1 MTDPQQMHPHT
12 PHRPLLWP
20 EIVFD
25 LQDTLADDPRPVYI
39 VGGAVRDALLHR
51 PLKDIDLVT
60 PESAIQMARRIA
72 NQFNGAFYKLDSER
86 DVGRALLET
95 PAGQIIIDVA
105 RMRDIALL
113 DDLLDRDFTINAMV
127 ADLRGDLSQL
137 IDPLNGE
144 ADLRKKFIRQCQ
156 ANSVANDPIR
166 ALRAVRL
173 AVQLSLH
180 IENGTQQAI
189 RQVAPHLNQS
199 SPERRRDEF
208 FKILALHK
216 PAAGLRVAESLGL
229 LPGVLPEAAGTADDW
244 KHTLAV
250 VETLDKIL
258 GAISY
263 SRSDNTAA
271 SFRLGILVMQ
281 LDRFRGKLVN
291 HLEASWPNERPHRAL
306 LMLATLLLPA
316 PESAEAAANNLRL
329 SNQEQTRLALLTR
342 HHDDPQTMGPLTA
355 RSIHRYWR
363 TLGAAGVDICLLAL
377 AGYLGSAGVQLE
389 QDAWLAQ
396 VERAQQLLSAYFEQ
410 YDTLIE
416 PPPLLNGSALMDA
429 LGVGPGPLVGELVT
443 LIREAQAAG
452 EIHTADAAIALA
464 QNYLKNRL

>member
-1 MTDPQQMHPHT
+1 MTDLHPHT

-20 EIVFD
+20 EIIFD
-25 LQDTLADDPRPVYI
+25 LQDTLAGDPHPVYV

-60 PESAIQMARRIA
+60 SESAIQMARRIA

-86 DVGRALLET
+86 DVGRALLDT
-95 PAGQIIIDVA
+95 PAGQVTIDVA
-105 RMRDIALL
+105 RLRDTTLL

-127 ADLRGDLSQL
+127 ADLRGDLALL

-144 ADLRKKFIRQCQ
+144 ADLRKKLIRQCK
-156 ANSVANDPIR
+156 ADSMANDPIR
-166 ALRAVRL
+166 TLRAVRL

-180 IENGTQQAI
+180 IEKDTQQAV
-189 RQVAPHLNQS
+189 RQAAPHLNQS

-208 FKILALHK
+208 FRILALHK

-229 LPGVLPEAAGTADDW
+229 LPSILPEGVGTADDW

-250 VETLDKIL
+250 VETLDRML

-271 SFRLGILVMQ
+271 SFGLGILVMQ

-306 LMLATLLLPA
+306 LMLATLLLA
-316 PESAEAAANNLRL
+316 VPESAEAAADNLRL
-329 SNQEQTRLALLTR
+329 SNQEQTRLALLIR
-342 HHDDPQTMGPLTA
+342 HHNDPLTMGSLTA

-363 TLGAAGVDICLLAL
+363 LLGAAGVDVCLLAL
-377 AGYLGSAGVQLE
+377 AAHLGSAGVQLE

-410 YDTLIE
+410 YETLIE
-416 PPPLLNGSALMDA
+416 PTPLLNGSALMEV
-429 LGVGPGPLVGELVT
+429 LGMGPGPLVGELVN

-464 QNYLKNRL
+464 QNYLKKRL